1 MKVGEFASR
10 ARASK
15 LSKKAKF
22 EAAFERARRE
32 LRLLDAAP
40 PALSPSPTIGF
51 AQRRQAER
59 PVLSLTR
66 QKQEPPSETT

>member
-40 PALSPSPTIGF
+40 ALSPSPAIGF
-51 AQRRQAER
+51 ARRRKAER
-59 PVLSLTR
+59 PILSLTR
-66 QKQEPPSETT
+66 QDQEPRQKQA